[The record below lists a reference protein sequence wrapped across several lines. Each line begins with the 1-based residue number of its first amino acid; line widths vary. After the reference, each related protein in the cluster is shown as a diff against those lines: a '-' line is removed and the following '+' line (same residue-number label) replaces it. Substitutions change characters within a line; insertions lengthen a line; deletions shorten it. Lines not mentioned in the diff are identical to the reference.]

1 MKAEALVN
9 ALTDTLAELEGETL
23 RKTLL
28 KKKAEPLVDALV
40 DKVAEEEAKTL
51 SDTFAE
57 VEAQPLVDALADTLV
72 EVVDEEEIS
81 RRGLKK

>member
-1 MKAEALVN
+1 MN

-28 KKKAEPLVDALV
+28 KKKAEPLVDR
-40 DKVAEEEAKTL
+40 VAEEEAKTL
-51 SDTFAE
+51 SDTFAV